1 MNLLDDVG
9 RGDDIDCSM
18 CDASGDTLDDFD
30 PVALLT
36 AEPPFCPEHSH
47 DKRERDEDNTDKSES
62 REKGFTVTNPHAES
76 KRERKRIDA
85 IEAQLL
91 PDQPL

>member
-9 RGDDIDCSM
+9 RGVDIDCSM
-18 CDASGDTLDDFD
+18 CDATGDDFD

-47 DKRERDEDNTDKSES
+47 DEREQDNTEQQDAEGRKKS
-62 REKGFTVTNPHAES
+62 FTVTNPHAES

-91 PDQPL
+91 PNQPL